1 MWTYERPTEGFKDI
15 KDHLSFYAG
24 PWECYVDGEKVEPQP
39 GDFYGGWVTSEI
51 QGKIKGGPGKHLL
64 KSGHGTHMADVR
76 YRYLGMVELRFQTG
90 LSRHFREALSQIG
103 S

>member
-1 MWTYERPTEGFKDI
+1 MWTYERPTEGFRDI

-51 QGKIKGGPGKHLL
+51 QGKIKGGPGKPLLTNCNSWPATDSQYRHL
-64 KSGHGTHMADVR
+64 
-76 YRYLGMVELRFQTG
+76 G
-90 LSRHFREALSQIG
+90 LVMRVA
-103 S
+103 